1 MEIKKKSVWVQ
12 GGRGGNGNA
21 DCSPSKAQSVVSVSA
36 VVEEGGKKNVFTL
49 RWPLR
54 TKAFRFSQASKDS
67 GASDS
72 RLRLL

>member
-1 MEIKKKSVWVQ
+1 MEKKKCGGA
-12 GGRGGNGNA
+12 GGRGGNGN
-21 DCSPSKAQSVVSVSA
+21 DYCSPSEAQSVVSVSA
-36 VVEEGGKKNVFTL
+36 VVEEGEKNVFTL
-49 RWPLR
+49 RWPIR